1 MKEDGEWRSRNTG
14 LRADSPVDTRRARLL
29 AEERTWHESES
40 APGTASGWSW
50 VRAWLKSSAL
60 STLSEVSYA
69 GRWRHVAEFLDERE
83 ILSPAAVRHEHAQ
96 EYVEWR
102 MAQSRP
108 NGKLISRNTAVA
120 EAKLWKSVMLEAV
133 NRGLIDASP
142 LAKAKLRRDTPAEK
156 PEVTPEEQATIEA
169 ALASEPVWMRRAW
182 QIAMATGCRLRETRI
197 ELRNV
202 DLPRGT
208 IYFPAPK
215 GGRKKA
221 YSIPLPASLRPLF
234 EAMREAGER
243 VTLEFP
249 DQPSRAWGHFFN
261 RVGLPHLCFHCSRV
275 SFITR
280 LSRAGAPLAVAM
292 RLVNHASTSIH
303 RIYQRTTLDDL
314 AGWAERVESAT
325 GATPQSPPAKPAG
338 PASGSRA
345 KRRRS
350 APARR

>member
-1 MKEDGEWRSRNTG
+1 
-14 LRADSPVDTRRARLL
+14 VDTRRARLL
-29 AEERTWHESES
+29 VEERTWQEAEST
-40 APGTASGWSW
+40 PGTTSGWSW
-50 VRAWLKSSAL
+50 VRAWLKGSAP

-69 GRWRHVAEFLDERE
+69 GRWRHVAEFVVERE

-102 MAQSRP
+102 MSQRRP
-108 NGKLISRNTAVA
+108 NGKSIKRNTAVA

-142 LAKAKLRRDTPAEK
+142 LAKAKLRRDVPAEK
-156 PEVTPEEQATIEA
+156 PEVTPEEQAAIES
-169 ALASEPVWMRRAW
+169 ALAAEPVWMRRAW

-202 DLPRGT
+202 DLARGA
-208 IYFPAPK
+208 ICFPAPK

-234 EAMREAGER
+234 EAMRKAGER

-249 DQPSRAWGHFFN
+249 AQPSRAWGHFFK
-261 RVGLPHLCFHCSRV
+261 RVGMPHLCFHCSRV

-280 LSRAGAPLAVAM
+280 LSRAGAPLGVAM
-292 RLVNHASTSIH
+292 RLVNHASTSVH
-303 RIYQRTTLDDL
+303 RIYQRLNLDDL
-314 AGWAERVESAT
+314 AGWAERVQSAPA
-325 GATPQSPPAKPAG
+325 ATPQSRPAKSSARS
-338 PASGSRA
+338 SGSRA
-345 KRRRS
+345 KRQSS
-350 APARR
+350 APARK